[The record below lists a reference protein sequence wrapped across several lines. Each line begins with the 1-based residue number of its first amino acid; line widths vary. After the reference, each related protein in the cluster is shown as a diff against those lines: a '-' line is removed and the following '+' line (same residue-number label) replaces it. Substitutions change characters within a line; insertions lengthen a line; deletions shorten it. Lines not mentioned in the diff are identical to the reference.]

1 MYYTPCHFERRADT
15 SIYSVISSEAQR
27 VEKSWVLKKW
37 QIRAFLANEVSL
49 TNKDIKD
56 DKQTMIINKAILH
69 ILDFNS
75 GMCIISQKEL
85 NFADITINEYIEK
98 HLEHIKSDLNQKSGV
113 FSSGSTFFVQLDKYL
128 AQQASFI
135 EISALIGNT
144 LYEQIAQSEN
154 PVPTDLLVVDFSD
167 NGVRYLALLLLT
179 SKMAY
184 THQVSTSDG
193 SIHNEIIKHHAI
205 LPNTTQKVDS
215 YALIA
220 CDNFAIGFVDKKRII
235 NGQETYLLPE
245 ILLQCTST
253 ISGKEAIKTVSQ
265 IAAEVAEKHGANSA
279 VILSKAKNYLL
290 ENAETS
296 ASFSP
301 TELGQEVFAGSQ
313 LMQQEFESQIIE
325 TQLPRD
331 VKVGKNLA
339 VKTAKNH
346 KIKTDT
352 GIEITFPAEYF
363 ENHDFI
369 EFINNPDGTIS
380 IEVKNIG
387 RILNK

>member
-128 AQQASFI
+128 AQQSSFI

-325 TQLPRD
+325 TQLPRN
-331 VKVGKNLA
+331 VKVEKTLA
-339 VKTAKNH
+339 MKTAKNH

>member
-1 MYYTPCHFERRADT
+1 M
-15 SIYSVISSEAQR
+15 
-27 VEKSWVLKKW
+27 
-37 QIRAFLANEVSL
+37 
-49 TNKDIKD
+49 
-56 DKQTMIINKAILH
+56 
-69 ILDFNS
+69 
-75 GMCIISQKEL
+75 
-85 NFADITINEYIEK
+85 
-98 HLEHIKSDLNQKSGV
+98 
-113 FSSGSTFFVQLDKYL
+113 
-128 AQQASFI
+128 
-135 EISALIGNT
+135 
-144 LYEQIAQSEN
+144 
-154 PVPTDLLVVDFSD
+154 
-167 NGVRYLALLLLT
+167 
-179 SKMAY
+179 
-184 THQVSTSDG
+184 
-193 SIHNEIIKHHAI
+193 
-205 LPNTTQKVDS
+205 
-215 YALIA
+215 
-220 CDNFAIGFVDKKRII
+220 
-235 NGQETYLLPE
+235 LPE

-296 ASFSP
+296 TSFSP

-313 LMQQEFESQIIE
+313 AMQQEFESQIIE
-325 TQLPRD
+325 AQLPKD
-331 VKVGKNLA
+331 VKVEKTLA

-369 EFINNPDGTIS
+369 EFINNPNGTIS

>member
-1 MYYTPCHFERRADT
+1 
-15 SIYSVISSEAQR
+15 
-27 VEKSWVLKKW
+27 
-37 QIRAFLANEVSL
+37 
-49 TNKDIKD
+49 
-56 DKQTMIINKAILH
+56 MIINKAILH

-75 GMCIISQKEL
+75 GMCIISQREL
-85 NFADITINEYIEK
+85 DFSDITIYEYIEK
-98 HLEHIKSDLNQKSGV
+98 HLEHIKSDLNQKSGA
-113 FSSGSTFFVQLDKYL
+113 FSSESSFFVQLDKYL
-128 AQQASFI
+128 AEQSSFM
-135 EISALIGNT
+135 ELSVFIGNI
-144 LYEQIAQSEN
+144 LYEQIARSDKA
-154 PVPTDLLVVDFSD
+154 VPTDLLVVDFSD
-167 NGVRYLALLLLT
+167 NGTRYLALLLLT
-179 SKMAY
+179 SKIAY
-184 THQVSTSDG
+184 THQVLTSDG

-205 LPNTTQKVDS
+205 LPNTTQKADS
-215 YALIA
+215 YALIR
-220 CDNFAIGFVDKKRII
+220 CDNFAIGFVDKKSRID
-235 NGQETYLLPE
+235 GQEVYLLPD
-245 ILLQCTST
+245 ILLLCTAT

-296 ASFSP
+296 SSFSP

-313 LMQQEFESQIIE
+313 AMQQEFESQIKE
-325 TQLPRD
+325 AQLPQD
-331 VKVGKNLA
+331 VKVERTLA
-339 VKTAKNH
+339 IKTAKNH

-380 IEVKNIG
+380 IQVKNIG

>member
-1 MYYTPCHFERRADT
+1 
-15 SIYSVISSEAQR
+15 
-27 VEKSWVLKKW
+27 
-37 QIRAFLANEVSL
+37 
-49 TNKDIKD
+49 
-56 DKQTMIINKAILH
+56 MIINKAILH
-69 ILDFNS
+69 ILDFSS

-85 NFADITINEYIEK
+85 DFADITINEYIEK

-113 FSSGSTFFVQLDKYL
+113 FSSGSSFFVQLDKYL
-128 AQQASFI
+128 AEQASFM
-135 EISALIGNT
+135 EFSAFIGNN
-144 LYEQIAQSEN
+144 LYEQIARSDKA
-154 PVPTDLLVVDFSD
+154 VPTDLLVVDFSD
-167 NGVRYLALLLLT
+167 NGTRYLALLLLT
-179 SKMAY
+179 SKIAY

-215 YALIA
+215 YALIR
-220 CDNFAIGFVDKKRII
+220 CDNFAIGFIDKKCMID
-235 NGQETYLLPE
+235 GQDTYLLPD

-265 IAAEVAEKHGANSA
+265 IAAEVAEKHGVNSA

-296 ASFSP
+296 SSFSP
-301 TELGQEVFAGSQ
+301 TELGQDVFAGSQ
-313 LMQQEFESQIIE
+313 VMQQEFESQIIQA
-325 TQLPRD
+325 QLPQD
-331 VKVGKNLA
+331 VKVEKHLA
-339 VKTAKNH
+339 IKTAKNH

-369 EFINNPDGTIS
+369 EFINNPNGTIS
-380 IEVKNIG
+380 IQVKNIG

>member
-1 MYYTPCHFERRADT
+1 
-15 SIYSVISSEAQR
+15 
-27 VEKSWVLKKW
+27 
-37 QIRAFLANEVSL
+37 
-49 TNKDIKD
+49 
-56 DKQTMIINKAILH
+56 MIINKAILH

-98 HLEHIKSDLNQKSGV
+98 HLEHIKSDLNQKSGA
-113 FSSGSTFFVQLDKYL
+113 FSSGSSFFVQLDKYL
-128 AQQASFI
+128 AQQSSFI

-167 NGVRYLALLLLT
+167 NGVRYFALLLLT

-184 THQVSTSDG
+184 THQVLTSDG

-205 LPNTTQKVDS
+205 LPNTTQKVDF
-215 YALIA
+215 YALIG
-220 CDNFAIGFVDKKRII
+220 CDNFAIGFVDKKKII
-235 NGQETYLLPE
+235 NSQEVYLLPE

-253 ISGKEAIKTVSQ
+253 SYGKEAIKAVRQ

-296 ASFSP
+296 TSFSP

-313 LMQQEFESQIIE
+313 VMQQEFESQIIE
-325 TQLPRD
+325 AQLPRD
-331 VKVGKNLA
+331 VKVEKNLA

-380 IEVKNIG
+380 IEVKNVG

>member
-296 ASFSP
+296 TSFSP

-313 LMQQEFESQIIE
+313 VMQQEFESQIIE
-325 TQLPRD
+325 AQLPRD
-331 VKVGKNLA
+331 VKVEKTLA
-339 VKTAKNH
+339 IKTAKNH

>member
-325 TQLPRD
+325 TQLPRN
-331 VKVGKNLA
+331 VKVEKTLA
-339 VKTAKNH
+339 MKTAKNH

>member
-1 MYYTPCHFERRADT
+1 
-15 SIYSVISSEAQR
+15 
-27 VEKSWVLKKW
+27 
-37 QIRAFLANEVSL
+37 
-49 TNKDIKD
+49 
-56 DKQTMIINKAILH
+56 MIINKAILH

-98 HLEHIKSDLNQKSGV
+98 HLEHIKSDLNQKSGA
-113 FSSGSTFFVQLDKYL
+113 FSSGSSFFVQLDKYL
-128 AQQASFI
+128 AQQSSFI

-167 NGVRYLALLLLT
+167 NGVRYFALLLLT

-184 THQVSTSDG
+184 THQVLTSDG

-215 YALIA
+215 YALIG
-220 CDNFAIGFVDKKRII
+220 CDNFAIGFVDKKKII
-235 NGQETYLLPE
+235 NGQEVYLLPE

-279 VILSKAKNYLL
+279 VIL
-290 ENAETS
+290 
-296 ASFSP
+296 
-301 TELGQEVFAGSQ
+301 
-313 LMQQEFESQIIE
+313 
-325 TQLPRD
+325 
-331 VKVGKNLA
+331 
-339 VKTAKNH
+339 
-346 KIKTDT
+346 
-352 GIEITFPAEYF
+352 
-363 ENHDFI
+363 
-369 EFINNPDGTIS
+369 
-380 IEVKNIG
+380 
-387 RILNK
+387 

>member
-1 MYYTPCHFERRADT
+1 
-15 SIYSVISSEAQR
+15 
-27 VEKSWVLKKW
+27 
-37 QIRAFLANEVSL
+37 
-49 TNKDIKD
+49 
-56 DKQTMIINKAILH
+56 MIINKAILH

-75 GMCIISQKEL
+75 GMCIISQREL
-85 NFADITINEYIEK
+85 DFSDITINEYIEK
-98 HLEHIKSDLNQKSGV
+98 HLEHIKSDLSQKSGV
-113 FSSGSTFFVQLDKYL
+113 FSSESSFFVQLDKYL
-128 AQQASFI
+128 AEQLSFM
-135 EISALIGNT
+135 ELSVFIGNI
-144 LYEQIAQSEN
+144 LYEQIAQSEKA
-154 PVPTDLLVVDFSD
+154 VPTDLLVVDFSD
-167 NGVRYLALLLLT
+167 NGSRYLALLLLN
-179 SKMAY
+179 SKIAY
-184 THQVSTSDG
+184 THQVLTSDG
-193 SIHNEIIKHHAI
+193 NIHNEIIKHHAI
-205 LPNTTQKVDS
+205 LPNTTQKADS
-215 YALIA
+215 YALIS
-220 CDNFAIGFVDKKRII
+220 CDDFAIGFIDKKRVID
-235 NGQETYLLPE
+235 GQEVYLLPD

-301 TELGQEVFAGSQ
+301 TELGQEVFAGSKA
-313 LMQQEFESQIIE
+313 MQQEFESQIIQA
-325 TQLPRD
+325 QLPQN
-331 VKVGKNLA
+331 VKVERTLA
-339 VKTAKNH
+339 IKTAKNH

-380 IEVKNIG
+380 IQVKNIG

>member
-279 VILSKAKNYLL
+279 AILSKAKNYLL

>member
-331 VKVGKNLA
+331 VKVEKNLA